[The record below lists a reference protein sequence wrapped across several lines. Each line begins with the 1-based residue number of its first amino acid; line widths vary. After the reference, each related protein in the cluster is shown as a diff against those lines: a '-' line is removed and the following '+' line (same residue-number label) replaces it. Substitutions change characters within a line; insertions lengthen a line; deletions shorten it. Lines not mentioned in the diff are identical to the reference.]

1 MPERYSNYLKAILFP
16 ENFCEMSVGIMRNQ
30 CFTVQCFNYESKRRR
45 GEDGRTAYHA
55 EDATMLDFTIRIN
68 SPENGKLFLSHMK
81 ELEPHDYS
89 FLFNA
94 TFKATDRIDNYEDAM
109 VASGYIIDIEEVFN
123 STRNEGQTEQMLMH
137 VKLLL
142 NNITFVGKQ
151 KNLVLSI
158 K

>member
-1 MPERYSNYLKAILFP
+1 MPERYSNYLKVILFP
-16 ENFCEMSVGIMRNQ
+16 ENICEMSVGILRNQ
-30 CFTVQCFNYESKRRR
+30 CFTVQRFNYESKRRR
-45 GEDGRTAYHA
+45 GEEGRTAYHA
-55 EDATMLDFTIRIN
+55 EDVTVLEFTIRIN

-94 TFKATDRIDNYEDAM
+94 TFKSTDRIDNYEDAL
-109 VASGYIIDIEEVFN
+109 VATGYIIDIEEVFN
-123 STRNEGQTEQMLMH
+123 SAKSEGQTEQMLMH

-151 KNLVLSI
+151 KNLMLSI